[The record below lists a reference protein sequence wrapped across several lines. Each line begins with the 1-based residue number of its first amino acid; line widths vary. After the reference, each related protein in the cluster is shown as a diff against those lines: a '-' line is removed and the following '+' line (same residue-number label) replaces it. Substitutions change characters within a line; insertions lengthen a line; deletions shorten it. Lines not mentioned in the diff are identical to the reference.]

1 MSIETYGLSRGR
13 GLPRWCTRCWENHC
27 QNQLLWVKRAWN
39 HCQNPEIGTTF
50 FSNSSNQPKF
60 TFEDEEKQLRI
71 GIWIHKKKHN
81 YWTSIIFY
89 DLLQISV
96 SPKIC
101 TSGWLTRRSSIWG
114 SRNKRSWSSFA
125 WHPNKTTWS
134 GVVEHRFWGFFRV
147 SADTLQGINISHL
160 GKRKI
165 IFKMQFF
172 GGYVSSLEGIFLLH
186 FPSMFFVLSV
196 NGWCFMLG
204 SLFSHK
210 PPTVTRNHWL
220 DKIKILFFSAAT
232 APTCPMSNFLLSN
245 KGIQSAHCRLLNTL
259 HEFVMM
265 NLELLQGLQQ
275 KRSNSQSCLQSSFVW
290 DHYLEPSVQPSW
302 NFGSSMCWRKTEITW
317 AHKKY
322 SKFWG
327 Y

>member
-1 MSIETYGLSRGR
+1 MVQSSCNALRWPLLGPFWKRLFWVQPFTFPLMSIETYGLSRGR
-13 GLPRWCTRCWENHC
+13 DLPRWCTRCWENHC

-60 TFEDEEKQLRI
+60 TFQDEEKQLRI

-81 YWTSIIFY
+81 YSTSIIFY

-96 SPKIC
+96 SPKIR

-134 GVVEHRFWGFFRV
+134 GVVERRCWGFFRV
-147 SADTLQGINISHL
+147 SAD
-160 GKRKI
+160 
-165 IFKMQFF
+165 IF
-172 GGYVSSLEGIFLLH
+172 SLH
-186 FPSMFFVLSV
+186 FPCMLFVLSV

-204 SLFSHK
+204 SLLSHK

-220 DKIKILFFSAAT
+220 DKIKILFFSSHSTYMSHVKLPAFKQRHPIIT
-232 APTCPMSNFLLSN
+232 LPPSQHSPWICHDESGAPPGPSAKKIQQPELFARFICMGPLSGTFCPTF
-245 KGIQSAHCRLLNTL
+245 
-259 HEFVMM
+259 
-265 NLELLQGLQQ
+265 LEL
-275 KRSNSQSCLQSSFVW
+275 
-290 DHYLEPSVQPSW
+290 W
-302 NFGSSMCWRKTEITW
+302 NPGKSGECPDFQRVEGKQR
-317 AHKKY
+317 
-322 SKFWG
+322 
-327 Y
+327 